1 MIDAKWKDVRHEPE
15 LHVYMIDPHN
25 LEVTRGELTGVTA
38 CTITDGYESDTKI
51 SGSITTIADNYIGG
65 SWLRITVDGKEV
77 ATLGVSNIAAAQAP
91 EGGEQVTYTL
101 QSVLWMLNA
110 DLAYSLYT
118 IGKNTKTTDVIKSI
132 CKTCGKSVVFQGS
145 AKNSIYSAAKAYE
158 RTDSY
163 RAILADN
170 ASKSG
175 NQLSVDGHGRISV
188 SAYVA
193 PGSKA
198 VSYVLD
204 ADAKDGIILDPG
216 YEDTDQTGEAYNRTV
231 VVATNNS
238 GDKEK
243 VITAHSD
250 APASSPISSSYRG
263 WTRTQVHD
271 VQDMS
276 PFTQAKANSL
286 VNTYISDDR
295 SRGITRSA
303 TTMYFPCAGGEI
315 VEWKQ
320 DGKTKKYQ
328 IQTVESDLE
337 AWTSKFTLKLI

>member
-1 MIDAKWKDVRHEPE
+1 MIDAKWKDARHEPE

-65 SWLRITVDGKEV
+65 SWLRITVDGEEV
-77 ATLGVSNIAAAQAP
+77 ATLGVSNVAAAQAP

-101 QSVLWMLNA
+101 QSVLWMLDT
-110 DLAYSLYT
+110 DLAFNLYT
-118 IGKNTKTTDVIKSI
+118 IGKNAKTTNVIKTV
-132 CKTCGKSVVFQGS
+132 CKICGKSIVFQGG
-145 AKNSIYSAAKAYE
+145 AKNSVYAAAKIYE

-170 ASKSG
+170 TGKAG

-231 VVATNNS
+231 VIATNNS

-243 VITAHSD
+243 VLTAYSD
-250 APASSPISSSYRG
+250 APASSPISSAYRG
-263 WTRTQVHD
+263 WTRTQMHD

-276 PFTQAKANSL
+276 PFTQAKAKSL

-303 TTMYFPCAGGEI
+303 TTMYFPCTGGEI

-328 IQTVESDLE
+328 IQTVESDLV